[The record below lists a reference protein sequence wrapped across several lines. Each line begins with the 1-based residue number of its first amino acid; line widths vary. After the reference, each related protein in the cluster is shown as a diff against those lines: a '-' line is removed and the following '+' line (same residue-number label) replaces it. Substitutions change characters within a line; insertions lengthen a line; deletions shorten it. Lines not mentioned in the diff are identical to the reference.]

1 MSFWGNNKNAAE
13 NDLQTF
19 TPTEKIGNDIWI
31 DSKNELLMIR
41 TKMNMKPKYLLKF
54 EQLKSYSVV
63 ENDKIIEKNNGV
75 SRAIAGGM
83 MFGQAGAIVG
93 AVTKNNKIIETTN
106 LLQLRILATN
116 VAENNLFIPFL
127 IGGKFKHD
135 SFVYKDAIS
144 RLSSCISNI
153 DNIISS
159 SKDLPVSDDL
169 IEQLRKIKTL
179 LDEGIL
185 TQEEFDRKKQELLEL
200 H

>member
-179 LDEGIL
+179 LDVGIL
-185 TQEEFDRKKQELLEL
+185 TQEEFDKKKQELLEL

>member
-1 MSFWGNNKNAAE
+1 MSFWGNNKSAAE

-185 TQEEFDRKKQELLEL
+185 TQEEFDKKKQELLEL

>member
-1 MSFWGNNKNAAE
+1 MSFWGNNKNASE

-185 TQEEFDRKKQELLEL
+185 TQEEFDKKKQELLEL

>member
-159 SKDLPVSDDL
+159 SKDLPVSGDL

-185 TQEEFDRKKQELLEL
+185 TQEEFDKKKQELLEL

>member
-159 SKDLPVSDDL
+159 SKDLPVSDDF

-185 TQEEFDRKKQELLEL
+185 TQEEFDKKKQELLEL

>member
-185 TQEEFDRKKQELLEL
+185 TQEEFDKKKQELLEL

>member
-83 MFGQAGAIVG
+83 MFGQSGAIVG

-185 TQEEFDRKKQELLEL
+185 TQEEFDKKKQELLEL

>member
-169 IEQLRKIKTL
+169 VEQLRKIKTL

-185 TQEEFDRKKQELLEL
+185 TQEEFDKKKQELLEL

>member
-54 EQLKSYSVV
+54 EQLKSYSVF

-83 MFGQAGAIVG
+83 MFGQPGAIVG
-93 AVTKNNKIIETTN
+93 AVTKNNRIIETTN

-185 TQEEFDRKKQELLEL
+185 TQEEFDKKKQELLEL

>member
-75 SRAIAGGM
+75 SRAVAGGM

-185 TQEEFDRKKQELLEL
+185 TQEEFDKKKQELLEL

>member
-63 ENDKIIEKNNGV
+63 ENDKIIKKNNGV

-185 TQEEFDRKKQELLEL
+185 TQEEFDKKKQELLEL

>member
-169 IEQLRKIKTL
+169 IEQLCKIKTL

-185 TQEEFDRKKQELLEL
+185 TQEEFDKKKQELLEL